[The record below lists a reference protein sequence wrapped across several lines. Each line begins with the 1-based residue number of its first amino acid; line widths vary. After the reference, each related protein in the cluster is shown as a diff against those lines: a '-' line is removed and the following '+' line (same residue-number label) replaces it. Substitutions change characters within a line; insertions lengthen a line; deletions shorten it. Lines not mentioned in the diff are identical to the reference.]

1 MVDALGWLADPAHW
15 SGDDGIAHRL
25 LQHLAICAAVLA
37 CACLVALPIGVLV
50 GHARRGRGVVVVLAN
65 AARAVPTLGLLTLL
79 GLVLGIGLGAPVL
92 ALVVLAA
99 PSLLAGAY
107 AGVEGVDPA
116 TVDAARAVG
125 MTERQVVARVEL
137 PLAAPVILGG
147 VRSATVQVVATATLA
162 AYVADAGLGRFLFA
176 GLRTRD
182 YPQMLAGALLVA
194 ALAVVLQV
202 VLTVAQHLVTRRR
215 VPGPPS
221 PTHRAGSTERTS

>member
-1 MVDALGWLADPAHW
+1 VNLVADALGWLTTPSHW
-15 SGDDGIAHRL
+15 SGDGGIAHRL
-25 LQHLAICAAVLA
+25 VQHLAICAVVLA
-37 CACLVALPIGVLV
+37 FAAVIALPVGVLV

-79 GLVLGIGLGAPVL
+79 GLVFGIGLDAPVL

-125 MTERQVVARVEL
+125 MNEWQVITRVEL

-147 VRSATVQVVATATLA
+147 IRSATLQVVATATLA

-182 YPQMLAGALLVA
+182 YPQMLSGALLVT

-202 VLTVAQHLVTRRR
+202 ALSLAQHLVGRHR
-215 VPGPPS
+215 VAETPRL
-221 PTHRAGSTERTS
+221 H